1 MNVFTPNPTQYMERI
16 TKQDK
21 ILYKLVDKIPL
32 SSLLTNKPPKGKTH
46 LIIEKKSKNI
56 LAFCSEDYNLRKNSN
71 IFQPFEKLL
80 KEGNITFKKNL
91 TVIEGTKFYVDYVI
105 YKNLNSNKIP
115 DILPR
120 ISIWNSYDGT
130 VSTQIK
136 FGFFRLLCGNSLSRP
151 CNCNIHA
158 SSKHS
163 EDENSTIPQFF
174 KLVNEFI
181 YKCNTDIKAFE
192 KLYKK
197 PAKIDSLFII
207 TDALKLSKETR
218 EVALKQLAL
227 ETQGNITY
235 MDENNKKA
243 IHKGGKIN
251 MFDIYSAIN
260 YGIYHVNPKELP
272 EIKVKKDKMLI
283 NYICDN

>member
-1 MNVFTPNPTQYMERI
+1 METI
-16 TKQDK
+16 TKQDRF
-21 ILYKLVDKIPL
+21 LYKPVDKIPL
-32 SSLLTNKPPKGKTH
+32 SSLLANKPPKGKTH

-80 KEGNITFKKNL
+80 KEGNITFKKNI
-91 TVIEGTKFYVDYVI
+91 TIIEGTKFYVDYII
-105 YKNLNSNKIP
+105 YKNLKSNKIP

-136 FGFFRLLCGNSLSRP
+136 FGFFKLVCGNSLSRP
-151 CNCNIHA
+151 CNCNIHV

-163 EDENSTIPQFF
+163 EDENNTIPQFF
-174 KLVNEFI
+174 SLLNDFI
-181 YKCNTDIKAFE
+181 YECDTDIEVFE

-197 PAKIDSLFII
+197 PAKVELLFHIS
-207 TDALKLSKETR
+207 DALKLSKETR
-218 EVALKQLAL
+218 EVSLKQLKL

-235 MDENNKKA
+235 LDENNKKVV
-243 IHKGGKIN
+243 HKGGKIN
-251 MFDIYSAIN
+251 MFAIYSAIN

-272 EIKVKKDKMLI
+272 EVKAKKDKMLI